1 MLRPWDDERK
11 DLLGNF
17 HHLFQ
22 WETKDIITEL
32 ASKGLAKIALDKPL
46 GSEKNVRKTMKVFGS
61 NDNFHC

>member
-32 ASKGLAKIALDKPL
+32 ASKGLAKREL
-46 GSEKNVRKTMKVFGS
+46 
-61 NDNFHC
+61 